1 MYLDQRSHWIL
12 KAGSQKMMGS
22 KRVRCYGQL
31 EWCVHCVLR
40 LLGMKYLLMCQYT
53 FVFYLCSGK
62 IHDGHNLLE

>member
-12 KAGSQKMMGS
+12 KAGNQKMMGS

-40 LLGMKYLLMCQYT
+40 LLGMKYLLMC
-53 FVFYLCSGK
+53 
-62 IHDGHNLLE
+62 